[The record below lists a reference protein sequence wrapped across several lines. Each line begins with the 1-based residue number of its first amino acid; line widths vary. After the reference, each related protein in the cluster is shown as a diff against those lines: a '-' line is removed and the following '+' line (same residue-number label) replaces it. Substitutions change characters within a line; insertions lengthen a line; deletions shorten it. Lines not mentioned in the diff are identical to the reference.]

1 MREDVVERLVLRL
14 EERSTVLFSER
25 REWSVPVLRFTER
38 SEVRLVERSVTRL
51 LRSAARWFMRVVRSV
66 ARLEVRLLVVFIL
79 VELS

>member
-14 EERSTVLFSER
+14 EERSTVLLSER

-66 ARLEVRLLVVFIL
+66 TRLEVRLLVVFIL

>member
-1 MREDVVERLVLRL
+1 MREDVVERL
-14 EERSTVLFSER
+14 EERSTVLPSER
-25 REWSVPVLRFTER
+25 REWSVLVLRFTER
-38 SEVRLVERSVTRL
+38 SEVRLVDRSVTRL

>member
-14 EERSTVLFSER
+14 EERSTVLLSER

-51 LRSAARWFMRVVRSV
+51 LRSV

>member
-14 EERSTVLFSER
+14 EERSTVLPSER

-66 ARLEVRLLVVFIL
+66 TRLEVRLLVVLLL

>member
-14 EERSTVLFSER
+14 EERSTVLLSER

-51 LRSAARWFMRVVRSV
+51 LRSEARWFMRVVRSV

>member
-14 EERSTVLFSER
+14 EERSTVLLSER
-25 REWSVPVLRFTER
+25 REWSVLVLRFTER

-51 LRSAARWFMRVVRSV
+51 LRSV